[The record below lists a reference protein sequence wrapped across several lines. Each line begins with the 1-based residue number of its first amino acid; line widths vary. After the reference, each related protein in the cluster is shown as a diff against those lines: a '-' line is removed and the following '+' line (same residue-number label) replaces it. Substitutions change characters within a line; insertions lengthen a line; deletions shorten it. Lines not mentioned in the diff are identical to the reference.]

1 MIRLTPTDRAALAY
15 ASKVVWQ
22 PAWEIL
28 PATHFRAREARCLR
42 LETLGYLKST
52 RIQGVL
58 VYRRT
63 DKELP

>member
-1 MIRLTPTDRAALAY
+1 MTRLTPTDRAALAY
-15 ASKVVWQ
+15 ASRAVWQ

-28 PATHFRAREARCLR
+28 PATQFRAREDRCRR
-42 LETLGYLKST
+42 LEGLGYLKSSL
-52 RIQGVL
+52 IHGVI